1 MGLEQLTEHVYYL
14 PHDAATDRPVLGYVR
29 GQHYAVAIDAGNSQ
43 KHVLKFYDALAGVG
57 FALPAVTAIT
67 HWHWDHTF
75 GMHAV
80 EGKTVVCGKT
90 QQKLR
95 EVAQWAWSEE
105 AMAQRLQTGQEIEF
119 CDTNIRLE
127 YPDRT
132 EVKVVPGDVVFEGR
146 LTLELGG
153 VQCILLEVPSPHTQD
168 CTLVLVPQDKVL
180 FVADADC
187 EDFYHGAVWQPDR
200 LAAYLAAIRGLD
212 FAYYVLGH
220 APYESKAD
228 AVARLETQLAE
239 LQAAEGKAE

>member
-1 MGLEQLTEHVYYL
+1 MGLEQLTQHVFFL

-29 GQHYAVAIDAGNSQ
+29 GQHYAVAIDAGNSK
-43 KHVLKFYDALAGVG
+43 KHVLKFYDALTGAG
-57 FALPAVTAIT
+57 FALPSLTAIT

-80 EGKTVVCGKT
+80 AGKTVLCGKT

-95 EVAQWAWSEE
+95 EVAQWGWGEE

-132 EVKVVPGDVVFEGR
+132 AVKVVPGDVVFEGR
-146 LTLELGG
+146 LTLELGE
-153 VQCILLEVPSPHTQD
+153 VQCVLLEAPSPHTQD

-187 EDFYHGAVWQPDR
+187 EDFYHGAVWQPAR
-200 LAAYLAAIRGLD
+200 LAAYLDAIRALD
-212 FAYYVLGH
+212 FKYYVLGH

-239 LQAAEGKAE
+239 LQAEAEKAE